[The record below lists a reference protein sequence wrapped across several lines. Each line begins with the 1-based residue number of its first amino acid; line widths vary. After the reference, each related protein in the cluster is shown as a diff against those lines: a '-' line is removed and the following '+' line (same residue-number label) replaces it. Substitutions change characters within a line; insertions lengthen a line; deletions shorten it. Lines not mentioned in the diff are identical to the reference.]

1 MKRII
6 ALVLILL
13 SLMASSS
20 AEYYPRTAFVT
31 SFDYTTDCVIVT
43 DWAGMEWEF
52 IGIEDW
58 QIDDIVSMIMDDN
71 NTPDTIYDDIIIKAL
86 YGGSI

>member
-6 ALVLILL
+6 ALVLILI
-13 SLMASSS
+13 SLVSSS
-20 AEYYPRTAFVT
+20 LAEYYPRTAFVT
-31 SFDYTTDCVIVT
+31 SLDYMTDCVIVT

-52 IGIEDW
+52 TGVEDW
-58 QIDDIVSMIMDDN
+58 QIDDIVSVMMDDN
-71 NTPDTIYDDIIIKAL
+71 NTPDNIYDDIIILAL

>member
-6 ALVLILL
+6 ALTLILL
-13 SLMASSS
+13 SLVISSS
-20 AEYYPRTAFVT
+20 AEYYPRTAFIT

-58 QIDDIVSMIMDDN
+58 QIDDIVSMMMDDN
-71 NTPDTIYDDIIIKAL
+71 NTPDNIYDDIIILAL